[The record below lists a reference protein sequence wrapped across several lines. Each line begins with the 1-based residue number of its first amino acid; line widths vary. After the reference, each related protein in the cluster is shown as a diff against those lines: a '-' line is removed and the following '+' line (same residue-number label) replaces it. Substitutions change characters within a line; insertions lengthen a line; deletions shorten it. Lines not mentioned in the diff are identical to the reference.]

1 MKRTGMTG
9 KAMAVLVALG
19 LTAGLAIGR
28 PFFGDKYEEKF
39 AKTEA
44 LAKDGKVIIGNI
56 SGTVV
61 IKSGAQDQ
69 VVIDAVKVCN
79 VSSEAKAKENMA
91 LVKIEVTKNGN
102 IVQIDTKY
110 PEKSKNLNVSVNYVL
125 TIPTLASIK
134 VRNVSGSVEA
144 SDIGG
149 MFEGNN
155 TSGTMTLARIGGGA
169 DCRVVSG
176 GIQVS
181 DVKGDVDLKTVS
193 GNISAS
199 RIKGSIDAETTSG
212 GIILTEIAEPKTVR
226 AKVLSGKITY
236 DGQIVAGGKYSFES
250 LSGSVRV
257 TIPAAAGFD
266 LEAQT
271 FSGSIDT
278 DFPITMQGKID
289 RKSIQGVVNN
299 GGAALRIKAFS
310 GSIEIKKK

>member
-1 MKRTGMTG
+1 MKRTETMG
-9 KAMAVLVALG
+9 KAMAVLAAVGLVAG
-19 LTAGLAIGR
+19 FAIGR
-28 PFFGDKYEEKF
+28 PLFGEKYEEKF

-44 LAKDGKVIIGNI
+44 LAKDGRVIIGNV

-61 IKSGAQDQ
+61 VKSWAQEQ
-69 VVIDAVKVCN
+69 VQIDAIKVCN

-102 IVQIDTKY
+102 IVQIETKY
-110 PEKSKNLNVSVNYVL
+110 PENVKNLNVSVNYVL
-125 TIPTLASIK
+125 SIPAMASIK

-149 MFEGNN
+149 LFEGNN
-155 TSGTMTLARIGGGA
+155 TSGKMIVARIGGGV

-181 DVKGDVDLKTVS
+181 DVKGDADLKTVS
-193 GNISAS
+193 GNITAS

-212 GIILTEIAEPKTVR
+212 NVTLTEIAEPKTVR
-226 AKVLSGKITY
+226 AKVLSGKIAY

-250 LSGSVRV
+250 LSGSVQV
-257 TIPAAAGFD
+257 SIPASAGFD
-266 LEAQT
+266 LEAET
-271 FSGSIDT
+271 FSGSINT

-289 RKSIQGVVNN
+289 RKEIRGVVNN